1 MGFATMDPVNGTIP
15 PSGSSPTPQANASIP
30 LLPVTTVDVGSEL
43 RLQLQNAQY
52 QLQLANQESNAQAKA
67 LLHQANTTLLELT
80 RPLPEIVQ
88 GKTAQL
94 LLLAGEVQIKLP
106 DALMQLAAKN
116 GISQTA
122 LQQLAARPQGY
133 PLPMLTVS
141 QGEMRFANGTSIAFP
156 PQLQLPAGEYV
167 AKVVS
172 NSQGLQLQLSP
183 INARLEVKLTPVAN
197 LQTAAPAKESEQLI
211 TKPEVA
217 QTYARLIKLL
227 EQQPQSQVQQTQSKG
242 ESTPLRET
250 AIDLKAGLSQT
261 VASGSKLPASALS
274 QSTQTVDNAQLQ
286 QPKNAP
292 LPGTDK
298 FSNQV
303 LQQATQANADKP
315 VGTSA
320 SNKVAGETA
329 KAPELNFLQRAFN
342 KAGAMPRAEAMTL
355 EVKHNLAA
363 ELLKQLPALSPVPLS
378 ELTEPSQLRS
388 ELLGLTGLQLT
399 SQQTQSQPSTQASA
413 ITTLFQLLLG
423 VRAGNQNLSVPQRL
437 KQYLEGL
444 QSRSGLQTHQLT
456 SLEKS
461 GTLDALQQMS
471 QAVALYQQ
479 ANTDNSGQ
487 CWYFMLPYYLNQ
499 RNEQLEGKF
508 EHNNQDKDADKDKAW
523 QLQLKFNLGM
533 GSLLVKAQVKDTKVD
548 LQFIGSTQAL
558 ISRVSNFLPPLS
570 QKLVQLG
577 LTPNELNAHVAPV
590 PATLLPGDHYL
601 VQLKA

>member
-1 MGFATMDPVNGTIP
+1 MDPVNGTIP

-172 NSQGLQLQLSP
+172 NNQGLQLQLSP

-197 LQTAAPAKESEQLI
+197 LQPAAPTQESEQLI

-227 EQQPQSQVQQTQSKG
+227 EQQPQSQAQQTQSKG
-242 ESTPLRET
+242 ESAPLRET

-261 VASGSKLPASALS
+261 VASGSKLPASVLS

-292 LPGTDK
+292 LPGTEK
-298 FSNQV
+298 FSNQA

-444 QSRSGLQTHQLT
+444 QSRSGLQTHQLA

>member
-1 MGFATMDPVNGTIP
+1 MDPVNGTIP

-94 LLLAGEVQIKLP
+94 LLLASEVQIKLP

-197 LQTAAPAKESEQLI
+197 LQPAAPTQESEQLI

-227 EQQPQSQVQQTQSKG
+227 EQQPQSQAQQTQSKG
-242 ESTPLRET
+242 ESAPLRET

-261 VASGSKLPASALS
+261 VASGSKLPASVLS

-292 LPGTDK
+292 LPGTEK
-298 FSNQV
+298 FSNQA

-399 SQQTQSQPSTQASA
+399 SQQTQSQPLTQASA

-444 QSRSGLQTHQLT
+444 QSRSGLQTHQLA

-508 EHNNQDKDADKDKAW
+508 EHNNQDKDADKDKTW

-533 GSLLVKAQVKDTKVD
+533 GSLLVKAQVKDSKVD

>member
-1 MGFATMDPVNGTIP
+1 MDPVNGTIP

-94 LLLAGEVQIKLP
+94 LLLASEVQIKLP

-141 QGEMRFANGTSIAFP
+141 QGEMRFANGTSIASP

-197 LQTAAPAKESEQLI
+197 LQPAAPTQESEQLI

-227 EQQPQSQVQQTQSKG
+227 EQQPQSQAQQTQSKG
-242 ESTPLRET
+242 ESAPLRET
-250 AIDLKAGLSQT
+250 AVDLKAGLSQT
-261 VASGSKLPASALS
+261 VASGSKLPASVLS

-298 FSNQV
+298 FSSQV

-399 SQQTQSQPSTQASA
+399 SQQTQSQPLTQASA

-444 QSRSGLQTHQLT
+444 QSRSGLQTHQLA

-533 GSLLVKAQVKDTKVD
+533 GSLLVKAQVKDSKVD

>member
-1 MGFATMDPVNGTIP
+1 MDPVNGTIP

-106 DALMQLAAKN
+106 DALMQLATKN

-197 LQTAAPAKESEQLI
+197 LQPAAPTQESEQLI

-227 EQQPQSQVQQTQSKG
+227 EQQPQSQAQQTQSKG
-242 ESTPLRET
+242 ESAPLRET

-261 VASGSKLPASALS
+261 VASGSKLPASVLS
-274 QSTQTVDNAQLQ
+274 QSTQTVDNAQLL

-292 LPGTDK
+292 LPGTEK
-298 FSNQV
+298 FSNQA

-329 KAPELNFLQRAFN
+329 KAPKLNFLQRAFN

-399 SQQTQSQPSTQASA
+399 SQQTQSQPLTQASA

-444 QSRSGLQTHQLT
+444 QSRSGLQTHQLA

-548 LQFIGSTQAL
+548 LQFIGSTQVL
-558 ISRVSNFLPPLS
+558 ISRVSNFLAPLS

>member
-1 MGFATMDPVNGTIP
+1 MDPVNGTIP

-172 NSQGLQLQLSP
+172 NNQGLQLQLSP

-197 LQTAAPAKESEQLI
+197 LQPAAPTQESEQLI

-227 EQQPQSQVQQTQSKG
+227 EQQPQSQAQQTQSKG
-242 ESTPLRET
+242 ESAPLRET
-250 AIDLKAGLSQT
+250 AVGLKAGLSQT
-261 VASGSKLPASALS
+261 VASGSKLPASVLS

-292 LPGTDK
+292 LPGTEK
-298 FSNQV
+298 FSNQA

-399 SQQTQSQPSTQASA
+399 SQQTQSQPLTQASA

-444 QSRSGLQTHQLT
+444 QSRSGLQTHQLA

-533 GSLLVKAQVKDTKVD
+533 GSLLVKAQVKDSKVD

>member
-1 MGFATMDPVNGTIP
+1 MDPVNGTIP

-172 NSQGLQLQLSP
+172 NNHGLQLQLSP

-197 LQTAAPAKESEQLI
+197 LQPAAPTQESEQLI

-227 EQQPQSQVQQTQSKG
+227 EQQPQSQAQQTQSKG
-242 ESTPLRET
+242 ESAPLRET
-250 AIDLKAGLSQT
+250 AVDLKAGLSQT

-533 GSLLVKAQVKDTKVD
+533 GSLLVKAQVKDSKVD

>member
-1 MGFATMDPVNGTIP
+1 MDPVNGTIP

-30 LLPVTTVDVGSEL
+30 LLPVTTVDVGREL

-172 NSQGLQLQLSP
+172 NNHGLLLQLSP
-183 INARLEVKLTPVAN
+183 INARLEVKLTPVSN
-197 LQTAAPAKESEQLI
+197 LQPAAPTQENEQLI
-211 TKPEVA
+211 TKLEVA

-227 EQQPQSQVQQTQSKG
+227 EQQPQSQAQQTQSKG
-242 ESTPLRET
+242 ESAPLRET
-250 AIDLKAGLSQT
+250 AVDLKAGLSQT
-261 VASGSKLPASALS
+261 VASGSKLPASVLS

-399 SQQTQSQPSTQASA
+399 SQQTQSQPLTQASA

-444 QSRSGLQTHQLT
+444 QSRSGLQTHQLA

-508 EHNNQDKDADKDKAW
+508 EHNNQDKDADKDKTW

-533 GSLLVKAQVKDTKVD
+533 GSLLVKAQVKDTEVD

>member
-1 MGFATMDPVNGTIP
+1 MDPVNGTIP

-197 LQTAAPAKESEQLI
+197 LQPAAPTQESEQLI

-227 EQQPQSQVQQTQSKG
+227 EQQPQSQAQQTQSKG
-242 ESTPLRET
+242 ESAPLRET
-250 AIDLKAGLSQT
+250 AVDLKAGLSQT
-261 VASGSKLPASALS
+261 VASGSKLPASVLS

-292 LPGTDK
+292 LPGTEK
-298 FSNQV
+298 ISNQAH
-303 LQQATQANADKP
+303 QQATQANADKP

-444 QSRSGLQTHQLT
+444 QSRSGLQTHQLA

-508 EHNNQDKDADKDKAW
+508 EHNNQDKDADKDKTW

-533 GSLLVKAQVKDTKVD
+533 GSLLVKAQVKDSKVD

-577 LTPNELNAHVAPV
+577 LTPNKLNAHVAPV

>member
-1 MGFATMDPVNGTIP
+1 MDPVNGTIP

-167 AKVVS
+167 AKVV
-172 NSQGLQLQLSP
+172 NNNQGLQLQLSP

-197 LQTAAPAKESEQLI
+197 LQPAAPTQESEQLI

-227 EQQPQSQVQQTQSKG
+227 EQQPQSQAQQTQSKG
-242 ESTPLRET
+242 ESAPLRET

-261 VASGSKLPASALS
+261 VASGSKLPASVLS

-292 LPGTDK
+292 LPGTEK
-298 FSNQV
+298 FSNQA

-444 QSRSGLQTHQLT
+444 QSRSGLQTHQLA

-508 EHNNQDKDADKDKAW
+508 EHNNQDKDADKDKTW

-558 ISRVSNFLPPLS
+558 INRVSNFLPPLS

>member
-1 MGFATMDPVNGTIP
+1 MDPVNGTIP

-52 QLQLANQESNAQAKA
+52 QLQLANQEFSAQAKA
-67 LLHQANTTLLELT
+67 QLHQANTTLLELT

-197 LQTAAPAKESEQLI
+197 LQPAAPTQESEQLI

-227 EQQPQSQVQQTQSKG
+227 EQQPQSQAQQTQSKG
-242 ESTPLRET
+242 ESAPLRET

-261 VASGSKLPASALS
+261 VASGSKLPASVLS
-274 QSTQTVDNAQLQ
+274 QSTQTVDNAQLL
-286 QPKNAP
+286 QPKNTP
-292 LPGTDK
+292 LPGTEK
-298 FSNQV
+298 FSNQA

-399 SQQTQSQPSTQASA
+399 SQQTQSQPSTQANA

-444 QSRSGLQTHQLT
+444 QSRSGLQTHQLA

>member
-1 MGFATMDPVNGTIP
+1 MDPVNGTIP

-172 NSQGLQLQLSP
+172 NNQGLQLQLSP

-197 LQTAAPAKESEQLI
+197 LQPAAPTQESEQLI

-227 EQQPQSQVQQTQSKG
+227 EQQPQSQAQQTQSKG
-242 ESTPLRET
+242 ESAPLRET
-250 AIDLKAGLSQT
+250 AVDLKAGLSQT
-261 VASGSKLPASALS
+261 VASGSKLPASVLS

-298 FSNQV
+298 FSSQV
-303 LQQATQANADKP
+303 LQQAAQANTDKP

-399 SQQTQSQPSTQASA
+399 SQQTQSQPLTQASA

-444 QSRSGLQTHQLT
+444 QSRSGLQTHQLA

-508 EHNNQDKDADKDKAW
+508 EHNNQDKDADKDKTW

-533 GSLLVKAQVKDTKVD
+533 GSLLVKAQVKDSKVD

>member
-1 MGFATMDPVNGTIP
+1 MDPVNGTIL

-197 LQTAAPAKESEQLI
+197 LQPAAPTQENEQLI

-227 EQQPQSQVQQTQSKG
+227 EQQPQSQAQQTQSKG
-242 ESTPLRET
+242 ESAPLRET
-250 AIDLKAGLSQT
+250 AVDLKAGLSQT
-261 VASGSKLPASALS
+261 IASGSKLPASVLS

-303 LQQATQANADKP
+303 LQQAAQANTDKP

-444 QSRSGLQTHQLT
+444 QSRSGLQTHQLA

-508 EHNNQDKDADKDKAW
+508 EHNNQDKDADKDKTW

-558 ISRVSNFLPPLS
+558 INRVSNFLPPLS

>member
-1 MGFATMDPVNGTIP
+1 MDPVNGTIP

-172 NSQGLQLQLSP
+172 NNNGLQLQLSP

-197 LQTAAPAKESEQLI
+197 LQPAAPTQESEQLI

-227 EQQPQSQVQQTQSKG
+227 EQQPQSQAQQTQSKG
-242 ESTPLRET
+242 ESAPLRET
-250 AIDLKAGLSQT
+250 AVDLKAGLSQT

-399 SQQTQSQPSTQASA
+399 SQQTQSQPLTQASA

-444 QSRSGLQTHQLT
+444 QSRSGLQTHQLA
-456 SLEKS
+456 SLAKS

>member
-1 MGFATMDPVNGTIP
+1 MDPVNGTIP

-172 NSQGLQLQLSP
+172 NNHGLQLQLSP

-197 LQTAAPAKESEQLI
+197 LQPAAPTQESEQLI

-227 EQQPQSQVQQTQSKG
+227 EQQPQSQAQQTQSKG
-242 ESTPLRET
+242 ESAPLRET
-250 AIDLKAGLSQT
+250 AVDLKAGLSQT

-292 LPGTDK
+292 LPGTEK

-303 LQQATQANADKP
+303 LQQAAQANADKP

-444 QSRSGLQTHQLT
+444 QSRSGLQTHQLA

-523 QLQLKFNLGM
+523 QLQLKFNLGL
-533 GSLLVKAQVKDTKVD
+533 GSLLVKAQVKDSKVD

>member
-1 MGFATMDPVNGTIP
+1 M
-15 PSGSSPTPQANASIP
+15 
-30 LLPVTTVDVGSEL
+30 GSEL

-106 DALMQLAAKN
+106 DALMQLAAQN

-197 LQTAAPAKESEQLI
+197 LQPAAPTQENEQLI

-227 EQQPQSQVQQTQSKG
+227 EQQPQSQAQQTQSKG
-242 ESTPLRET
+242 ESAPLRET
-250 AIDLKAGLSQT
+250 AVDLKAGLSQT
-261 VASGSKLPASALS
+261 VASGSKLPASVLS

-298 FSNQV
+298 FSSQV
-303 LQQATQANADKP
+303 LQQAAQANTDKP

-399 SQQTQSQPSTQASA
+399 SQQTQSQPLTQASA

-444 QSRSGLQTHQLT
+444 QSRSGLQTHQLA

-508 EHNNQDKDADKDKAW
+508 EHNNQDKDADKDKTW

-533 GSLLVKAQVKDTKVD
+533 GSLLVKAQVKDSKVD

>member
-1 MGFATMDPVNGTIP
+1 MDPVNGTIP

-172 NSQGLQLQLSP
+172 NNNGLQLQLSP

-197 LQTAAPAKESEQLI
+197 LQPAAPTQESEQLI

-227 EQQPQSQVQQTQSKG
+227 EQQPQSQAQQTQSKG
-242 ESTPLRET
+242 ESAPLRET
-250 AIDLKAGLSQT
+250 AVDLKAGLSQT

-399 SQQTQSQPSTQASA
+399 SQQTQSQPLTQASA

-444 QSRSGLQTHQLT
+444 QSRSGLQTHQLA

-533 GSLLVKAQVKDTKVD
+533 GSLLVKAQVKDSKVD

>member
-1 MGFATMDPVNGTIP
+1 MDPVNGTIP

-172 NSQGLQLQLSP
+172 NNQGLQLQLSP

-197 LQTAAPAKESEQLI
+197 LQPAAPTQESEQLI

-227 EQQPQSQVQQTQSKG
+227 EQQPQSQAQQTQSKG
-242 ESTPLRET
+242 ESAPLRET
-250 AIDLKAGLSQT
+250 AVDLKAGLSQT
-261 VASGSKLPASALS
+261 VASGSKLPASVLS

-298 FSNQV
+298 FSSQV
-303 LQQATQANADKP
+303 LQQAAQANTDKP

-444 QSRSGLQTHQLT
+444 QSRSGLQNHQLA

-508 EHNNQDKDADKDKAW
+508 EHNNQDKDADKDKTW

-533 GSLLVKAQVKDTKVD
+533 GSLLVKAQVKDSKVD

>member
-1 MGFATMDPVNGTIP
+1 MDPVNGTIP

-172 NSQGLQLQLSP
+172 NNQGLQLQLSP

-197 LQTAAPAKESEQLI
+197 LQPAAPTQESEQLI

-227 EQQPQSQVQQTQSKG
+227 EQQPQSQAQQTQSKG
-242 ESTPLRET
+242 ESAPLRET
-250 AIDLKAGLSQT
+250 AVGLKAGLSQT

-292 LPGTDK
+292 LPGTEK

-303 LQQATQANADKP
+303 LQQAAQANTDKP

-444 QSRSGLQTHQLT
+444 QSRSGLQTHQLA

-508 EHNNQDKDADKDKAW
+508 EHNNQDKDADKDKTW

>member
-1 MGFATMDPVNGTIP
+1 MDPVNGTIP

-172 NSQGLQLQLSP
+172 NNQGLQLQLSP
-183 INARLEVKLTPVAN
+183 INAKLEVKLTPVAN
-197 LQTAAPAKESEQLI
+197 LQPAAPTQESEQLI

-227 EQQPQSQVQQTQSKG
+227 EQQPQSQAQQTQSKG
-242 ESTPLRET
+242 ESAPLRET
-250 AIDLKAGLSQT
+250 AVDLKAGLSQT
-261 VASGSKLPASALS
+261 VASGSKLPASVLS

-298 FSNQV
+298 FSSQV
-303 LQQATQANADKP
+303 LQQAAQANTDKP

-399 SQQTQSQPSTQASA
+399 SQQTQSQPLTQASA

-444 QSRSGLQTHQLT
+444 QSRSGLQTHQLA

-508 EHNNQDKDADKDKAW
+508 EHNNQDKDADKDKTW

-533 GSLLVKAQVKDTKVD
+533 GSLLVKAQVKDSKVD

-577 LTPNELNAHVAPV
+577 LTPKKLNAHVAPV

>member
-1 MGFATMDPVNGTIP
+1 M
-15 PSGSSPTPQANASIP
+15 
-30 LLPVTTVDVGSEL
+30 GSEL

-172 NSQGLQLQLSP
+172 NNQGLQLQLSP

-197 LQTAAPAKESEQLI
+197 LQPAAPTQESEQLI

-227 EQQPQSQVQQTQSKG
+227 EQQPQSQAQQTQSKG
-242 ESTPLRET
+242 ESAPLRET
-250 AIDLKAGLSQT
+250 AVDLKAGLSQT
-261 VASGSKLPASALS
+261 VASGSKLPASVLS

-298 FSNQV
+298 FSSQV
-303 LQQATQANADKP
+303 LQQAAQANTDKP

-399 SQQTQSQPSTQASA
+399 SQQTQSQPLTQASA

-444 QSRSGLQTHQLT
+444 QSRSGLQTHQLA

-508 EHNNQDKDADKDKAW
+508 EHNNQDKDADKDKTW

-533 GSLLVKAQVKDTKVD
+533 GSLLVKAQVKDSKVD

>member
-1 MGFATMDPVNGTIP
+1 M
-15 PSGSSPTPQANASIP
+15 
-30 LLPVTTVDVGSEL
+30 GSEL

-197 LQTAAPAKESEQLI
+197 LQPAAPTQESEQLI

-227 EQQPQSQVQQTQSKG
+227 EQQPQSQAQQTQSKG
-242 ESTPLRET
+242 ESAPLRET

-261 VASGSKLPASALS
+261 VASGSKLPASVLS
-274 QSTQTVDNAQLQ
+274 QSTQTVDNAQLL

-292 LPGTDK
+292 LPGTEK
-298 FSNQV
+298 FSNQA

-444 QSRSGLQTHQLT
+444 QSRSGLQTHQLA

-508 EHNNQDKDADKDKAW
+508 EHNNQDKDADKDKTW

-533 GSLLVKAQVKDTKVD
+533 GSLLVKAQVKDSKVD

-577 LTPNELNAHVAPV
+577 LTPNKLNAHVAPV

>member
-1 MGFATMDPVNGTIP
+1 M
-15 PSGSSPTPQANASIP
+15 
-30 LLPVTTVDVGSEL
+30 GSEL

-197 LQTAAPAKESEQLI
+197 LQPAAPTQESEQLI

-227 EQQPQSQVQQTQSKG
+227 EQQPQSQAQQTQSKG
-242 ESTPLRET
+242 ESAPLRET
-250 AIDLKAGLSQT
+250 AVDLKAGLSQT
-261 VASGSKLPASALS
+261 VASGSKLPASVLS
-274 QSTQTVDNAQLQ
+274 QSTQTVDYAQLL

-292 LPGTDK
+292 LPGTEK
-298 FSNQV
+298 FSNQA

-399 SQQTQSQPSTQASA
+399 SQQTQSQPLTQASA

-444 QSRSGLQTHQLT
+444 QSRSGLQTHQLA

>member
-1 MGFATMDPVNGTIP
+1 MDPVNGTIP

-52 QLQLANQESNAQAKA
+52 QLQFTEQQPVLQAKA

-197 LQTAAPAKESEQLI
+197 LQPAAPTQESEQLI

-227 EQQPQSQVQQTQSKG
+227 EQQPQSQAQQTQSKG
-242 ESTPLRET
+242 ESAPLRET

-261 VASGSKLPASALS
+261 VASGSKLPASVLS
-274 QSTQTVDNAQLQ
+274 QSTQTVDNAQLL

-292 LPGTDK
+292 LPGTEK
-298 FSNQV
+298 FSNQA

-329 KAPELNFLQRAFN
+329 KAPKLNFLQRAFN

-399 SQQTQSQPSTQASA
+399 SQQTQSQPLTQASA

-444 QSRSGLQTHQLT
+444 QSRSGLQTHQLA

>member
-1 MGFATMDPVNGTIP
+1 MDPVNGTIP

-94 LLLAGEVQIKLP
+94 LLLASEVQIKLP

-197 LQTAAPAKESEQLI
+197 LQPAAPTQESEQLI

-227 EQQPQSQVQQTQSKG
+227 EQQPQSQAQQTQSKG
-242 ESTPLRET
+242 ESAPLRET
-250 AIDLKAGLSQT
+250 AVDLKAGLSQT
-261 VASGSKLPASALS
+261 VASGSKLPASVLS
-274 QSTQTVDNAQLQ
+274 QSIQTVDNAQLQ

-298 FSNQV
+298 FSSQV
-303 LQQATQANADKP
+303 LQQAAQANTDKP

-444 QSRSGLQTHQLT
+444 QSRSGLQTHQLA

-508 EHNNQDKDADKDKAW
+508 EHNNQDKDADKDKTW

-533 GSLLVKAQVKDTKVD
+533 GSLLVKAQVKDSKVD

>member
-1 MGFATMDPVNGTIP
+1 M
-15 PSGSSPTPQANASIP
+15 
-30 LLPVTTVDVGSEL
+30 GSEL

-172 NSQGLQLQLSP
+172 NNHGLQLQLSP

-197 LQTAAPAKESEQLI
+197 LQPAAPTQESEQLI

-227 EQQPQSQVQQTQSKG
+227 EQQPQSQAQQTQSKG
-242 ESTPLRET
+242 ESAPLRET
-250 AIDLKAGLSQT
+250 AVDLKAGLSQT
-261 VASGSKLPASALS
+261 VASGSKLPASVLS

-303 LQQATQANADKP
+303 LQQATQANTDKP

-444 QSRSGLQTHQLT
+444 QSRSGLQTHQLA

>member
-1 MGFATMDPVNGTIP
+1 MDPVNGTIP

-197 LQTAAPAKESEQLI
+197 LQPAAPTQESEQLI

-227 EQQPQSQVQQTQSKG
+227 EQQPQSQAQQTQSKG
-242 ESTPLRET
+242 ESAPLRET

-261 VASGSKLPASALS
+261 VASGSKLPASVLS
-274 QSTQTVDNAQLQ
+274 QSTQTVDNAQLL

-292 LPGTDK
+292 LPGTEK
-298 FSNQV
+298 FSNQA

-329 KAPELNFLQRAFN
+329 KAPKLNFLQRAFN

-399 SQQTQSQPSTQASA
+399 SQQTQSQPLTQASA

-444 QSRSGLQTHQLT
+444 QSRSGLQTHQLA

>member
-1 MGFATMDPVNGTIP
+1 MDPVNGTIP

-94 LLLAGEVQIKLP
+94 LLLASEVQIKLP

-172 NSQGLQLQLSP
+172 NNHGLQLQLSP

-197 LQTAAPAKESEQLI
+197 LQPAAPTQESEQLI

-227 EQQPQSQVQQTQSKG
+227 EQQPQSQAQQTQSKG
-242 ESTPLRET
+242 ESAPLRET
-250 AIDLKAGLSQT
+250 AVDLKAGLSQT
-261 VASGSKLPASALS
+261 VASGSKLPASVLS
-274 QSTQTVDNAQLQ
+274 QSIQTVDNAQLQ

-298 FSNQV
+298 FSSQV
-303 LQQATQANADKP
+303 LQQAAQANTDKP

-444 QSRSGLQTHQLT
+444 QSRSGLQTHQLA

-508 EHNNQDKDADKDKAW
+508 EHNNQDKDADKDKTW

-533 GSLLVKAQVKDTKVD
+533 GSLLVKAQVKDSKVD

>member
-1 MGFATMDPVNGTIP
+1 MDPVNGTIP

-30 LLPVTTVDVGSEL
+30 LLPVTTVDVGNEL

-106 DALMQLAAKN
+106 DALMQLAAQN

-197 LQTAAPAKESEQLI
+197 LQPAAPTQESEQLI

-227 EQQPQSQVQQTQSKG
+227 EQQPQSQAQQTQSKG
-242 ESTPLRET
+242 ESAPLRET

-261 VASGSKLPASALS
+261 VASGSKLPASVLS

-292 LPGTDK
+292 LPGTEK
-298 FSNQV
+298 FSNQA

-399 SQQTQSQPSTQASA
+399 SQQTQSQPLTQASA

-444 QSRSGLQTHQLT
+444 QSRSGLQTHQLA

-508 EHNNQDKDADKDKAW
+508 EHNNQDKDADKDKTW

-533 GSLLVKAQVKDTKVD
+533 GSLLVKAQVKDSKVD

>member
-1 MGFATMDPVNGTIP
+1 MDPVNGTIP

-172 NSQGLQLQLSP
+172 NNHGLQLQLSP

-197 LQTAAPAKESEQLI
+197 LQPAAPTQESEQLI

-227 EQQPQSQVQQTQSKG
+227 EQQPQSQAQQTQSKG
-242 ESTPLRET
+242 ESAPLRET
-250 AIDLKAGLSQT
+250 AVDLKAGLSQT
-261 VASGSKLPASALS
+261 VASGSKLPASVLS

-298 FSNQV
+298 FSSQV
-303 LQQATQANADKP
+303 LQQAAQANTDKP

-444 QSRSGLQTHQLT
+444 QSRSGLQTHQLA

-508 EHNNQDKDADKDKAW
+508 EHNNQDKDADKDKTW

-533 GSLLVKAQVKDTKVD
+533 GSLLVKAQVKDSKVD

>member
-1 MGFATMDPVNGTIP
+1 MDPVNGTIP

-106 DALMQLAAKN
+106 DALMQLAAQN

-172 NSQGLQLQLSP
+172 NNQGLQLQLSP

-197 LQTAAPAKESEQLI
+197 LQPAAPTQENEQLI

-227 EQQPQSQVQQTQSKG
+227 EQQPQSQAQQTQSKG
-242 ESTPLRET
+242 ESAPLRET
-250 AIDLKAGLSQT
+250 AVGLKAGLSQT
-261 VASGSKLPASALS
+261 VASDSKLPASVLS

-292 LPGTDK
+292 LPGTEK
-298 FSNQV
+298 FSNQA

-399 SQQTQSQPSTQASA
+399 SQQTQSQPLTQASA

-444 QSRSGLQTHQLT
+444 QSRSGLQTHQLA

-508 EHNNQDKDADKDKAW
+508 EHNNQDKDADKDKTW

-590 PATLLPGDHYL
+590 PASLLPGDHYL

>member
-1 MGFATMDPVNGTIP
+1 MDPVNGTIP

-197 LQTAAPAKESEQLI
+197 LQPAAPTQESEQLI

-227 EQQPQSQVQQTQSKG
+227 EQQPQSQAQQTQSKG
-242 ESTPLRET
+242 ESAPLRET
-250 AIDLKAGLSQT
+250 AVDLKAGLSQT

-444 QSRSGLQTHQLT
+444 QSRSGLQTHQLA

-508 EHNNQDKDADKDKAW
+508 EHNNQDKDADKDKTW

-590 PATLLPGDHYL
+590 PTTLLPGDHYL

>member
-1 MGFATMDPVNGTIP
+1 M
-15 PSGSSPTPQANASIP
+15 
-30 LLPVTTVDVGSEL
+30 GSEL

-52 QLQLANQESNAQAKA
+52 QLQLANQESKAQAKA

-197 LQTAAPAKESEQLI
+197 LQPTAPTQESEQLI

-227 EQQPQSQVQQTQSKG
+227 EQQPQSQAQQTQSKG
-242 ESTPLRET
+242 ESAPLRET
-250 AIDLKAGLSQT
+250 AVDLKAGLSQT

-533 GSLLVKAQVKDTKVD
+533 GSLLVKAQVKDSKVD

>member
-1 MGFATMDPVNGTIP
+1 MDPVNGTIP

-94 LLLAGEVQIKLP
+94 LLLASEVQIKLP

-172 NSQGLQLQLSP
+172 NNHGLQLQLSP

-197 LQTAAPAKESEQLI
+197 LQPAAPTQESEQLI

-227 EQQPQSQVQQTQSKG
+227 EQQPQSQAQQTQSKG
-242 ESTPLRET
+242 ESAPLRET
-250 AIDLKAGLSQT
+250 AVDLKAGLSQT
-261 VASGSKLPASALS
+261 VASGSKLPASVLS

-298 FSNQV
+298 FSSQV
-303 LQQATQANADKP
+303 LQQAAQANTDKP

-399 SQQTQSQPSTQASA
+399 SQQTQSQPLTQASA

-444 QSRSGLQTHQLT
+444 QSRSGLQTHQLA

-508 EHNNQDKDADKDKAW
+508 EHNNQDKDADADKDKTW

-533 GSLLVKAQVKDTKVD
+533 GSLLVKAQVKDSKVD

-577 LTPNELNAHVAPV
+577 LTPNKLNAHVAPV

>member
-1 MGFATMDPVNGTIP
+1 MDPVNGTIL

-52 QLQLANQESNAQAKA
+52 QLQLANQEFNAQAKA

-172 NSQGLQLQLSP
+172 NNHGLQLQLSP

-197 LQTAAPAKESEQLI
+197 LQPAAPTQESEQLI

-227 EQQPQSQVQQTQSKG
+227 EQQPQSQAQQTQSKG
-242 ESTPLRET
+242 ESAPLRET
-250 AIDLKAGLSQT
+250 AVDLKAGLSQT

-533 GSLLVKAQVKDTKVD
+533 GSLLVKAQVKDSKVD

>member
-1 MGFATMDPVNGTIP
+1 MDPVNGTIP

-80 RPLPEIVQ
+80 RPLPEIIQ

-172 NSQGLQLQLSP
+172 NNHGLLLQLSP

-197 LQTAAPAKESEQLI
+197 LQPAAPTQESEQLI

-227 EQQPQSQVQQTQSKG
+227 EQQPQSQAQQTQSKG
-242 ESTPLRET
+242 ESAPLRET
-250 AIDLKAGLSQT
+250 AVDLKAGLSQT
-261 VASGSKLPASALS
+261 VASGSKLPASVLS

-298 FSNQV
+298 FSNQA

-444 QSRSGLQTHQLT
+444 QSRSGLQTHQLA

-508 EHNNQDKDADKDKAW
+508 EHNNQDKDADKDKTW

-533 GSLLVKAQVKDTKVD
+533 GSLLVKAQVKDSKVD

-577 LTPNELNAHVAPV
+577 LTPNKLNAHVAPV